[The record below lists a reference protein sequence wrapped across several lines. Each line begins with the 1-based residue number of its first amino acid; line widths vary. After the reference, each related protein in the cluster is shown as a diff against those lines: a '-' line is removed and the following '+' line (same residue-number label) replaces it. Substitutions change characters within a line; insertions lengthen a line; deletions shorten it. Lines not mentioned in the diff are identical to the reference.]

1 VRFGVGGSGRGLPS
15 GSRACWKARHDAAL
29 NRGEG
34 VGRPCSSIRLR
45 RNLMSMQRR
54 TRRQD
59 TRALNNYLNILHAIL
74 DVTVD
79 TT

>member
-1 VRFGVGGSGRGLPS
+1 
-15 GSRACWKARHDAAL
+15 
-29 NRGEG
+29 
-34 VGRPCSSIRLR
+34 
-45 RNLMSMQRR
+45 MQRR

-74 DVTVD
+74 DVAVD